1 MVTRSEGLG
10 KLTSNRNY
18 DNLSG
23 TSMHGGS
30 SALNG
35 TGTIIIQGTLTK
47 KGRGSIYFPWSSR
60 FVTLDDNGYLRY
72 YKHAH
77 QNFSFQSTVSEQ
89 ETNLRGIVNLRGCT
103 VRVLSSKE
111 RHKHPFAFILENLPS
126 QYATQSSTLT
136 LAANSASEMHGWV
149 SLIQTLA
156 AKLADQADENSKYRY
171 ETLDTLLG
179 KSGLVSSSSISG
191 PTVMHTSST
200 IAEFRQLKEIRRQQQ
215 RQRDAA
221 LSGDREL
228 DATAAA
234 LAIACENACQHTNS
248 ALRIDDKRES
258 WEED

>member
-1 MVTRSEGLG
+1 MLTRSEGLG

-23 TSMHGGS
+23 TSIHGGS

-47 KGRGSIYFPWSSR
+47 KGRGSLYFPWSSR

-72 YKHAH
+72 YKHAP
-77 QNFSFQSTVSEQ
+77 QILSYQSTVSEQ

-136 LAANSASEMHGWV
+136 LAANSAFEMHGWV
-149 SLIQTLA
+149 SLIQTLT
-156 AKLADQADENSKYRY
+156 AKLAVQADENSKYRY
-171 ETLDTLLG
+171 ETLD
-179 KSGLVSSSSISG
+179 VS
-191 PTVMHTSST
+191 
-200 IAEFRQLKEIRRQQQ
+200 
-215 RQRDAA
+215 
-221 LSGDREL
+221 L
-228 DATAAA
+228 DAVSFQSLLCINKLFICLGINRIYWESPDSFRA
-234 LAIACENACQHTNS
+234 LPSVDQLSCIRAPQSLNS
-248 ALRIDDKRES
+248 AN
-258 WEED
+258 